1 MGRLQS
7 SADFLQCLP
16 ASPPQLSRTESAPAA
31 DKRLIQMIAS
41 TCLLIAAKF
50 SDRKLP
56 PLSEL
61 EKVHHGKASA
71 DEFAQLELQILQG
84 LRWKLHVPLPH
95 VFTEHLKALCAGAPF
110 TPAIEDRMHFFIDL
124 SVYGAR
130 PTIPNNTTWPHKHPG
145 APRNTPA
152 ALSGA
157 FRPLYPPPDHN
168 TAAL

>member
-1 MGRLQS
+1 
-7 SADFLQCLP
+7 
-16 ASPPQLSRTESAPAA
+16 
-31 DKRLIQMIAS
+31 MIAS

-124 SVYGAR
+124 SVYGK
-130 PTIPNNTTWPHKHPG
+130 PPL
-145 APRNTPA
+145 
-152 ALSGA
+152 ALIIDE
-157 FRPLYPPPDHN
+157 PPPTPQRPHRCCERRVGACENRRRLDHGDRYIHRYRRCLHLPP
-168 TAAL
+168 ARRVWLRRLL